1 MIFINR
7 GFCRNFA
14 HMFQRLKQRWKV
26 NGLQLFLI
34 LCVFAITGTT
44 TAYLTRQV
52 TYWLDL
58 TSSSA
63 WYWVLKVAMLVFGYQ
78 VLILLFA
85 IPFGQFSFFWNYEKK
100 IWRRMFFRKRT
111 DGQNEK
117 PSAVNFAGAH
127 NLKPETSNPKPYRIA
142 VFASGAGSNAQKI
155 IDHFRDHSLIK
166 VALIV
171 SNKPGAGVLDIAA
184 REKIPFII
192 IDKEKFF
199 RGNGY
204 VDELKQEGI
213 DFIVLA
219 GFLWKIPASLLR
231 AWPHK
236 MVNIHPA
243 LLPGYGGKGMYGA
256 FVHKAVIDARDKESG
271 ISIHFVDDIYD
282 HGQVIF
288 QARCAIT
295 ADDTPETLAQK
306 IHQLE
311 HLYYPRIIEK
321 ILSEPGFLE

>member
-14 HMFQRLKQRWKV
+14 HMLQRLKQRWKV

-34 LCVFAITGTT
+34 LCVFALTGTT

-52 TYWLDL
+52 TYWLNLD
-58 TSSSA
+58 SSNA
-63 WYWVLKVAMLVFGYQ
+63 WYWILKVVMLVFGYQ
-78 VLILLFA
+78 VLILIFA

-100 IWRRMFFRKRT
+100 IWRRMGFGFRVSGVGLK
-111 DGQNEK
+111 N
-117 PSAVNFAGAH
+117 P
-127 NLKPETSNPKPYRIA
+127 KPETSNPKPYRIA

-155 IDHFRDHSLIK
+155 IDHFRDHSSIK

-171 SNKPGAGVLDIAA
+171 CNRPGAGVLDIAA

-204 VDELKQEGI
+204 VDELRQEGI

-219 GFLWKIPASLLR
+219 GFLWKIPVSLLR

-256 FVHKAVIDARDKESG
+256 FVHKAVIEAQDKESG

-288 QARCAIT
+288 QARCAI
-295 ADDTPETLAQK
+295 APDDTSETLAQK

-321 ILSEPGFLE
+321 TILELRNRS

>member
-1 MIFINR
+1 
-7 GFCRNFA
+7 
-14 HMFQRLKQRWKV
+14 MFQRLKQRWKV

-52 TYWLDL
+52 TYWLNLD
-58 TSSSA
+58 SSNA
-63 WYWVLKVAMLVFGYQ
+63 WYWILKVAMLVFGYQ

-85 IPFGQFSFFWNYEKK
+85 IPFGQFNFFWKYEKK
-100 IWRRMFFRKRT
+100 IWRRMGFGSK
-111 DGQNEK
+111 
-117 PSAVNFAGAH
+117 
-127 NLKPETSNPKPYRIA
+127 PKPYRIA

-155 IDHFRDHSLIK
+155 IDHFRDHSFIK

-171 SNKPGAGVLDIAA
+171 CNKPGAGVLDIAA
-184 REKIPFII
+184 REKIPSII

-219 GFLWKIPASLLR
+219 GFLWKIPVSLLR

-256 FVHKAVIDARDKESG
+256 FVHKAVLEARDKESG

-282 HGQVIF
+282 NGQVIF
-288 QARCAIT
+288 QARCAIA

-321 ILSEPGFLE
+321 IVSELG